1 MIRGLLVE
9 AKGILV
15 ECLQKIEW
23 DHDSVE
29 YLIDSIDYLLN
40 DQIPL
45 TPEVI
50 DILLQDILIT
60 STYHKKSRL
69 IEVVKIFYKI
79 LEMLPCT
86 I

>member
-15 ECLQKIEW
+15 DCLQNIKW
-23 DHDSVE
+23 DEDSVE

-40 DQIPL
+40 SQIPL
-45 TPEVI
+45 THEVV